1 MDFTWFHRLGSP
13 PHIYRLSERL
23 APWFGWIA
31 ALLIGMGLYGGLV
44 LAPPDYQ
51 QGDGFRIIYVHA
63 PSAWL
68 SLMIYSCMATAAAV
82 GLIWRMK
89 VAHAVAASCA
99 GVGAAFTAVS
109 LITGMLWGKPMWGT
123 YWVWDPRLTAQLI
136 LLFLFFGYMALR
148 ASYDDP
154 SRADRLSAW
163 LAVIG
168 MVNVPIVRFSV
179 EWWNSLHQSPS
190 VMKLA
195 RASMPASMLVP
206 LLLMLAGFTVFFLA
220 FLSVR
225 LRAEVLRREKH
236 SAWVRE
242 MVANA

>member
-1 MDFTWFHRLGSP
+1 MNWTWFHKLASP
-13 PHIYRLSERL
+13 PHFYRLAGRMT
-23 APWFGWIA
+23 PWFGWPA
-31 ALLIGMGLYGGLV
+31 FLLIVVGLYGGLV

-68 SLMIYSCMATAAAV
+68 SLMVYSCMATAAAV

-148 ASYDDP
+148 ASYDDT

-242 MVANA
+242 TVANA

>member
-1 MDFTWFHRLGSP
+1 MNFTWFHRLGSP
-13 PHIYRLSERL
+13 PYIYRLSERL

-31 ALLIGMGLYGGLV
+31 AVLIAAGLYGGLL

-68 SLMIYSCMATAAAV
+68 SLMVYSCMATAAAV

-148 ASYDDP
+148 TSYDDT

-190 VMKLA
+190 VMKMA

-242 MVANA
+242 AVANA

>member
-1 MDFTWFHRLGSP
+1 MDFTWFHRLASP
-13 PHIYRLSERL
+13 PHIYQLSARL
-23 APWFGWIA
+23 APWFGWVA
-31 ALLIGMGLYGGLV
+31 GLLIVAGLYGGLV

-68 SLMIYSCMATAAAV
+68 SLMVYSCMATAAAV

-148 ASYDDP
+148 ASYDDA

-163 LAVIG
+163 VAVIG
-168 MVNVPIVRFSV
+168 VINVPIVRFSV

-195 RASMPASMLVP
+195 RASMPTSMLVP

-225 LRAEVLRREKH
+225 LRAEILRREKN
-236 SAWVRE
+236 SGWVRE
-242 MVANA
+242 MVGNV

>member
-242 MVANA
+242 LVANA

>member
-13 PHIYRLSERL
+13 PYIYRLSERL

-31 ALLIGMGLYGGLV
+31 AILIAAGLYGGLV

-68 SLMIYSCMATAAAV
+68 SLMIYSCMGTAAAV

-148 ASYDDP
+148 ASYDDT

-195 RASMPASMLVP
+195 RASMPTSMLVP

-225 LRAEVLRREKH
+225 LRAEILRREKH

-242 MVANA
+242 TVANA